1 MMETK
6 EDLAGLHWS
15 ALKSRVE
22 AAGGKYVG
30 KDEAIAFL
38 TASPENAEETAQ
50 DAGEPQGDG
59 VVRFNPKKPHGTV
72 HGEVEGA
79 PNARYWQDGHYFNAA
94 GEQVG

>member
-6 EDLAGLHWS
+6 EDLSGLHWS

-22 AAGGKYVG
+22 SAGGKYES
-30 KDEAIAFL
+30 KDQAIAFL
-38 TASPENAEETAQ
+38 TASPENAEEPPQ
-50 DAGEPQGDG
+50 DAGDPQGG
-59 VVRFNPKKPHGTV
+59 VVRFNPRKPHGTV

-79 PNARYWQDGHYFNAA
+79 PNARYWQDGRYFNAA